1 MKNTI
6 EKPQYLRKLIDIP
19 KPILIDLKKL
29 AIDSDKSLKSYIQD
43 ILVSEVE
50 RRRNMNDKNK

>member
-1 MKNTI
+1 MKNTA

-19 KPILIDLKKL
+19 KPILIDLKKQ

-43 ILVSEVE
+43 ILVTEVE
-50 RRRNMNDKNK
+50 RRRNMNDKNR